1 MHTAICDSYL
11 LQGRR
16 SHLLVCT
23 CIQCIPSDLVLEP
36 APVAFHTACLAA
48 SMSSVQATIPG
59 SSLLMLHVLA
69 VCFSVT
75 VPTS

>member
-1 MHTAICDSYL
+1 MHSAICDSYL

-23 CIQCIPSDLVLEP
+23 CIQCIPSGPALEP
-36 APVAFHTACLAA
+36 APVALHIPCLAA
-48 SMSSVQATIPG
+48 SLSSVLATIPR

-69 VCFSVT
+69 VCFGVT
-75 VPTS
+75 VHMS